1 MSSERVWRSYTSVWN
16 AASKFGGAPVGGGL
30 GLSGRDMF
38 FRIAVYKGRC
48 GCPSGMSSGTGP
60 DLGPGDGLPKRML
73 RAVLGPGDPGGEV
86 IVVVEVFGRGE
97 DAGDV
102 KLAVSRRQLDTLE
115 VDRRRR

>member
-1 MSSERVWRSYTSVWN
+1 
-16 AASKFGGAPVGGGL
+16 
-30 GLSGRDMF
+30 
-38 FRIAVYKGRC
+38 
-48 GCPSGMSSGTGP
+48 MSSGTGP